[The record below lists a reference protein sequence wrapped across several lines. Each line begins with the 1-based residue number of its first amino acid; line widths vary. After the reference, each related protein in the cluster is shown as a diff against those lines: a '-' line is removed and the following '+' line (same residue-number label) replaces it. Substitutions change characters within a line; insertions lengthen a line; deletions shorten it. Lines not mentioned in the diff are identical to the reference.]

1 MSKSLLVLGK
11 PQAAVHSRI
20 HVMGKELTQSAP
32 RTILKASCDTYVN
45 ESILNASAFVILV
58 TS

>member
-1 MSKSLLVLGK
+1 VLGK
-11 PQAAVHSRI
+11 PQAAFHSRI

-45 ESILNASAFVILV
+45 ESILDASDFVILV